1 MQRPNLFELKN
12 VTYTYRAASAPEF
25 TALRDLNLT
34 IAQGDFVAIIGPSG
48 SGKSTLMHL
57 LGMMSNPT
65 SGTVEVFGQ
74 SVASMEANALAQ
86 KRNATLGFLFQQFFL
101 IPQLSVFENILL
113 PTEYDRG
120 SANSEFWSERAEELI
135 ERFGLSDHKHKRPA
149 QLSGGQRQ
157 RVALCRA
164 LMMNPEVLLCDEPT
178 GALDSATAEEV
189 LNTLVSLNQ
198 SGTTVIVITHDPN
211 VADRARRIIRI
222 ADGQVTEDTR
232 TPNDQLP
239 QISSTPTEHRRSDL
253 EIGVAVRGNRLAK
266 FTDSVARISKS
277 LFLPTLQSLM
287 TQRLRTLLTMTG
299 LLIGVS
305 SIFIMLTLTGQI
317 NQVFKNFFETQ
328 GSRKAYVSFDWR
340 AAERTGAPRWRG
352 LNVIEDLPK
361 LNKQVENYGR
371 IDATLDASGCT
382 VLSRNSNATST
393 LSGVNSLLEAR
404 ENALVAA
411 VGRLPLPNEFAATI
425 PAPKIALLGSDAAVK
440 LFPERSSPQAREEII
455 DQTIVVRGC
464 SYEGVLK
471 IIGILEPQDS
481 LFDRDVNSAIYV
493 PTSTLIA
500 GGVSHYDRR
509 VVTIPHESIN
519 PTWFAKYVVNVL
531 RLHTNNKFPF
541 RFFASEQHLEKFNL
555 MLGILTGLTL
565 VIGAL
570 CTIIGGIGVMNILL
584 VNVHERIQEIGIR
597 KAVGARRSDINGQFL
612 LESVGLC
619 LLSGVLGVSVGIF
632 VSWLAMQVAKSQLP
646 KTAALSF
653 SIDPVALIVALSVSI
668 GAGLLFGTWP
678 ARRAAELDIVD
689 ALKQE

>member
-1 MQRPNLFELKN
+1 MHRPNAFELKN

-25 TALRDLNLT
+25 TALRNLNLT

-57 LGMMSNPT
+57 LGMMSNPS

-74 SVASMEANALAQ
+74 SVSSMADNTLAE
-86 KRNATLGFLFQQFFL
+86 KRNKTLGFLFQQFFL

-113 PTEYDRG
+113 PTEYNRHTAG
-120 SANSEFWSERAEELI
+120 SEFWGERADELI
-135 ERFGLSDHKHKRPA
+135 ARFGLSEHKDKRPA

-164 LMMNPEVLLCDEPT
+164 LIVNPDVLMCDEPT
-178 GALDSATAEEV
+178 GALDSVTAEEV
-189 LNTLVSLNQ
+189 LNTLVSLNE

-211 VADRARRIIRI
+211 VAERARRVVRI
-222 ADGQVTEDTR
+222 ADGQITEDSR
-232 TPNDQLP
+232 TPNDQRHRVLLEAAERHP
-239 QISSTPTEHRRSDL
+239 SGSEANAAIMSSPFLRLSDT
-253 EIGVAVRGNRLAK
+253 A
-266 FTDSVARISKS
+266 ARIGKS
-277 LFLPTLQSLM
+277 LFVPTLQSLM

-328 GSRKAYVSFDWR
+328 GSRKAFVSFDWR

-352 LNVIEDLPK
+352 LNVIEELPL
-361 LNKQVENYGR
+361 LNKKVENYGR

-382 VLSRNSNATST
+382 VLSRSGNATAT
-393 LSGVNSLLEAR
+393 LAGVNSLLEAR
-404 ENALVAA
+404 ESALVSA

-425 PAPKIALLGSDAAVK
+425 PAPKIALLGSDAAIK
-440 LFPERSSPQAREEII
+440 LFPERTSKQAREEII
-455 DQTIVVRGC
+455 EQTIIVRGC

-493 PTSTLIA
+493 PTSTLLA
-500 GGVSHYDRR
+500 GGVSPYDRR
-509 VVTIPHESIN
+509 VVAIPHQSIN
-519 PTWFAKYVVNVL
+519 PTWFAQYVVNVL
-531 RLHTNNKFPF
+531 RVHTNDKFPF
-541 RFFASEQHLEKFNL
+541 RFFASEQQLEKFNL

-632 VSWLAMQVAKSQLP
+632 VSWLAIQIARDQLP
-646 KTAALSF
+646 KTAALNF
-653 SIDPVALIVALSVSI
+653 SIDPVALIVALSVSV